1 MAENNVKS
9 VEEQRKELISQ
20 YNKENAGVSEL
31 IDETV
36 DEKFVKATK
45 EDWEVAVKA
54 FQTRTFIIADSR
66 NAVRVAKFL
75 KTWNE
80 KFAAWEKDQW
90 IGVVKFDKFINDF
103 LKEFEKREQDLVIDY
118 GCLGFLYTLMMKPC
132 GVGLASAK
140 KMQSI
145 DEEYNKILNT
155 ISDLKEDTDKQQL
168 EIKKKQEVWAAAC
181 AGFKLRYLTDEEREK
196 WEQTTVLGDESRLEG
211 TVISADKTE

>member
-36 DEKFVKATK
+36 DDEFVKNTK
-45 EDWEVAVKA
+45 EDWENAVKT
-54 FQTRTFIIADSR
+54 FQTRTFTIADSR

-90 IGVVKFDKFINDF
+90 IGVVKFDKFVNDF
-103 LKEFEKREQDLVIDY
+103 LKEFEKKEQDLVIDY
-118 GCLGFLYTLMMKPC
+118 GCLGCLYTLMMKPC
-132 GVGLASAK
+132 GGLASAK

-145 DEEYNKILNT
+145 DEEYNKILET
-155 ISDLKEDTDKQQL
+155 IDDLKKDTDKQQL

-181 AGFKLRYLTDEEREK
+181 AGFKLRYLTEEEREK
-196 WEQTTVLGDESRLEG
+196 WEQTTVLADDSQLEG

>member
-36 DEKFVKATK
+36 DEEFVKKTK
-45 EDWEVAVKA
+45 EDWETAVKL
-54 FQTRTFIIADSR
+54 FQSRTFVIADSH

-90 IGVVKFDKFINDF
+90 IGVVKFDKFVNDF
-103 LKEFEKREQDLVIDY
+103 LKEFEKKEQDFVIDY

-145 DEEYNKILNT
+145 DEEYNKILET
-155 ISDLKEDTDKQQL
+155 IDDLKKDTDKQQL
-168 EIKKKQEVWAAAC
+168 DIKKKQEVWAAAC
-181 AGFKLRYLTDEEREK
+181 AGFKLRYLTEEEREK
-196 WEQTTVLGDESRLEG
+196 WEQTAVLADDSQLES